1 METNNALKLLNADDI
16 AEILGISRSKVY
28 QLMKSGDLPS
38 VRIGKSVRVRKRD
51 LEEFIK
57 TSIYYGR
64 ILSP

>member
-57 TSIYYGR
+57 TSIYYG
-64 ILSP
+64 